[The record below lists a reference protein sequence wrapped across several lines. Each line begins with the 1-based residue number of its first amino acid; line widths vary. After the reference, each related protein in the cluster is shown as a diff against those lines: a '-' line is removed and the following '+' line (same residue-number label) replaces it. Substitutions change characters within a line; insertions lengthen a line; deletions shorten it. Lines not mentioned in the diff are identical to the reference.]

1 MLKNNDFS
9 VFSENTPNALESRA
23 NPGTHKVL
31 IKLFTV
37 QARCGSLGLLV
48 TQAVSGQK
56 CFKIT
61 KEIVIFETLLEWK
74 PLESRA
80 NPGTHQVS
88 IKTFYEHFVGPWVC
102 P

>member
-31 IKLFTV
+31 TKLFTSTC
-37 QARCGSLGLLV
+37 RFLGLLV

-74 PLESRA
+74 PLELRA
-80 NPGTHQVS
+80 NTETHKVL
-88 IKTFYEHFVGPWVC
+88 IKRFL
-102 P
+102 